1 MAIETPLPGAEDARP
16 QRLPGFPPGS
26 TVDVRQVD
34 DQDWQTLRALTY
46 HATRE
51 DFEVPVQE
59 RTDFASV
66 PRAFVWFIPLRPLY
80 QGRHPARLP
89 VQRRCPCRPSAGSTQ
104 TALPA
109 GMRELGVPF
118 LRRWIMW
125 AAAGLGALTT
135 WAGARVVDKLACRT
149 VGSRCPADR
158 APAAAVIVITP
169 GLLPRRAAGLD
180 PSRWLTRSGKTSA
193 PAKR

>member
-16 QRLPGFPPGS
+16 QRPPGFPRGS

-66 PRAFVWFIPLRPLY
+66 PRAFVWFIPRY
-80 QGRHPARLP
+80 GR
-89 VQRRCPCRPSAGSTQ
+89 
-104 TALPA
+104 
-109 GMRELGVPF
+109 
-118 LRRWIMW
+118 
-125 AAAGLGALTT
+125 
-135 WAGARVVDKLACRT
+135 
-149 VGSRCPADR
+149 
-158 APAAAVIVITP
+158 
-169 GLLPRRAAGLD
+169 
-180 PSRWLTRSGKTSA
+180 
-193 PAKR
+193 